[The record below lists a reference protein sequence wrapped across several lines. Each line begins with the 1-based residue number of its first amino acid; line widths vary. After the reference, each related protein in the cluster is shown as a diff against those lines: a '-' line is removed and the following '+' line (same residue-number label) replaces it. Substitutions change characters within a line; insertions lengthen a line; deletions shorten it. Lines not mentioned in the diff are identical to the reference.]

1 MARRAWSGSGFQI
14 GLALVTLNL
23 GRLSARR
30 GERDRAVEQLD
41 EALARFRS
49 LSSKVFEVEAEA
61 RRLEADLLAGEAA
74 GDTARARS
82 LVRRAKGLGGGDLI
96 DAMALRLFGVSQG
109 AVDPRGAMETLDA
122 AVAEARALAADFELA
137 LCLASRAVVGSA
149 IGGNGTG
156 GTSGVAADAAEA
168 RRLFGPSGS

>member
-1 MARRAWSGSGFQI
+1 M
-14 GLALVTLNL
+14 
-23 GRLSARR
+23 
-30 GERDRAVEQLD
+30 EQLD

-149 IGGNGTG
+149 IGATARAGRRGWPRTPSRPG
-156 GTSGVAADAAEA
+156 GC
-168 RRLFGPSGS
+168 FGPSGS